1 MSRATLGIVAILA
14 FAVVASVVVVV
25 TDVPA
30 AFLFAPLLS
39 LAILW
44 VGLGS
49 LRSLQVGGAH
59 IPDGD
64 PQAVDPTVERT
75 TYWCAGCGAE
85 VLLIVRGTDAPPRH
99 CGERMRE
106 RTEIQPER
114 RSGVR

>member
-1 MSRATLGIVAILA
+1 MSRTTLWIVAILA
-14 FAVVASVVVVV
+14 FVVAAGVVVAV

-30 AFLFAPLLS
+30 AYLFAPLLS

-44 VGLGS
+44 IGLGS
-49 LRSLQVGGAH
+49 LRSLQLGGAH

-64 PQAVDPTVERT
+64 PEVVDPTVERT

-85 VLLIVRGTDAPPRH
+85 VLLLVRGTDAPPRH

-106 RTEIQPER
+106 RIEIQRER
-114 RSGVR
+114 RNRVQ